1 MLKVHAEVLADVAVL
16 RFQGHIVNVAETA
29 TLRDAVFS
37 QAYASIVLL
46 DLSRVDVIDAAG
58 LGALL
63 ELRQWTQANRVE
75 FRLVNPTKLVQ
86 QVFAITRLDSVF
98 DISFQE
104 DVLSAAARVEPPAI
118 VAAPLQPAERRPIDG
133 GAHCQPIRLPQ
144 CAGSAATERL
154 NAPSR

>member
-104 DVLSAAARVEPPAI
+104 DVLSAAARV
-118 VAAPLQPAERRPIDG
+118 
-133 GAHCQPIRLPQ
+133 
-144 CAGSAATERL
+144 
-154 NAPSR
+154 